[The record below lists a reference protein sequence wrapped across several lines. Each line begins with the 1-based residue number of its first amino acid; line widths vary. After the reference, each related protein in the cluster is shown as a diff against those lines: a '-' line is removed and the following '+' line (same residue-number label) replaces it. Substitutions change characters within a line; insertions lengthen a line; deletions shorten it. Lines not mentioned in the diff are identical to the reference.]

1 MDPTPNLSARMQDK
15 LAQGLQ
21 KLRETSPEDPKG
33 LGAALVHLHGAMEDF
48 VRLELAQKAPHLRA
62 AAEDPQ
68 TSWNDLLEHGR
79 TYMGFTENDCTILT
93 EAEAQR
99 EAHRRGRNFTYTYTD
114 LVNYAQFAQK
124 WVRWS
129 SVSAQSVQSSQ
140 SAQSG
145 QGQANS
151 AANRP
156 AYPQE
161 PHRPWDDRDYLRNLK
176 RPWYRSTLVLFILFF
191 VFPPLWALLII
202 TDRARQPGWL
212 RGLAALELVIVVF
225 LCIFLLSPVRSIRS
239 TAFQNVWNMINGI
252 TSPTPV
258 ILSVPTMPSL
268 DMTPPSFDPDAL
280 GGSAVC
286 SIVWVEGSSDA
297 LAGMNRAMV
306 WTQVV
311 AAKVEGSGLTST
323 QFYELVVE
331 HNPQLAADGYEFKA
345 GQTYSLPQCEGG

>member
-1 MDPTPNLSARMQDK
+1 MNSTPTPSARMQDK

-21 KLRETSPEDPKG
+21 KLRETSPDDPKG
-33 LGAALVHLHGAMEDF
+33 LGTALVHLHGAMEDF
-48 VRLELAQKAPHLRA
+48 VRLELAQIAPHLRA

-79 TYMGFTENDCTILT
+79 TYLGFTENDCAILT

-99 EAHRRGRNFTYTYTD
+99 EAHRRGHNFTYTYTD

-129 SVSAQSVQSSQ
+129 SISAQNAQSSQ
-140 SAQSG
+140 GRAN
-145 QGQANS
+145 QANS

-191 VFPPLWALLII
+191 ALPPLWALLII
-202 TDRARQPGWL
+202 TERARQPGWL

-258 ILSVPTMPSL
+258 ILSVPTMPSFDL
-268 DMTPPSFDPDAL
+268 TPPSFDPDAL
-280 GGSAVC
+280 SGSADC
-286 SIVWVEGSSDA
+286 SIVWVEGSGDT
-297 LAGMNRAMV
+297 LAGKNRAMV

-311 AAKVEGSGLTST
+311 EPKVQGSGLTSA
-323 QFYELVVE
+323 QFYDLVVE
-331 HNPQLAADGYEFKA
+331 RNPQLAADGYEFKA